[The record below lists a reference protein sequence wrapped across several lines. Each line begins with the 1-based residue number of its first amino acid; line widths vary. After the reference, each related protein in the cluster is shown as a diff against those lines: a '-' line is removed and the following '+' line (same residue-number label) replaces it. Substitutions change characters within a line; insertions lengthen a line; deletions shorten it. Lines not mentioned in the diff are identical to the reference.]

1 MSAQPATIEA
11 VRREPDVFRR
21 SDGVWTIALHGT
33 VLYFRHYRGL
43 ALIAQLLRHPGCALH
58 VLELTSAVPGPEH
71 VIGPSPGARRDDPE
85 SFDRERLRAC
95 EQQRAALIEER
106 EEAAHNNDI
115 GRAALV
121 TAEIERL
128 AGEVREAMA
137 LIDQPSGAGSPAERA
152 RVTVQKAIG
161 LALRRIALRD
171 TAVGRYFA
179 TTVRTGTWCSFTPD
193 PRFPVAWIL

>member
-33 VLYFRHYRGL
+33 VLCFRHYRGL
-43 ALIAQLLRHPGCALH
+43 ALIAQLLRHPGRALH

-71 VIGPSPGARRDDPE
+71 VIGPAPGARRDDPE
-85 SFDRERLRAC
+85 ILDRERLRAC
-95 EQQRAALIEER
+95 EQRRAALLEER
-106 EEAAHNNDI
+106 VEACRNIDI
-115 GRAALV
+115 GRAAFA

-128 AGEVREAMA
+128 ASEVLEAIA
-137 LIDQPSGAGSPAERA
+137 LVDQQRGAGSPAERA

-171 TAVGRYFA
+171 SAVGRYFA
-179 TTVRTGTWCSFTPD
+179 TTVRTGTWC
-193 PRFPVAWIL
+193 